1 MAPHSSPTWFTELCN
16 DLLLDGES
24 IRRRMREVSFSY
36 NVITAWNAPAKSSRR
51 SIIHLALINYVGASS
66 PATLPYSSFS
76 TTFYPFHYP
85 SSSPS
90 IAEAAFQ
97 WQSCNQ
103 LRLTT
108 RTTFYA
114 HPWPDWRPITRDE
127 THTVLYSRPHSAAF
141 LPCPVSSCAL
151 RCTLVSRAASVYYD
165 GGNRNAHPYSWP
177 WLSLEK
183 SGRLLEGGLLK

>member
-1 MAPHSSPTWFTELCN
+1 
-16 DLLLDGES
+16 
-24 IRRRMREVSFSY
+24 MREVSFSY

-76 TTFYPFHYP
+76 TTLYPFHYP

-114 HPWPDWRPITRDE
+114 HPWPDRRPITRDE
-127 THTVLYSRPHSAAF
+127 THTVLCSRPHSAAF

-151 RCTLVSRAASVYYD
+151 RCTLVSRAASVCYLHCIRWWKPKCASIFVALTESWEIRAFT
-165 GGNRNAHPYSWP
+165 GGGTVKIASFCDFV
-177 WLSLEK
+177 
-183 SGRLLEGGLLK
+183 